1 MYLHKPGNRHISKL
15 LTYTIVIAVLS
26 VWGCASTEEV
36 GKMQY
41 DVNKLRAEVYS
52 IKKKSATIENKLP
65 DQEDLFEKKIR
76 ALEETQSATARTVS
90 DLLIQLQSLTSEFQM
105 LTGRFEESRYFTE
118 KSSSEVLKSKETL
131 ETKTNDLELTVEDL
145 KKKIEEL
152 KLVNTRL
159 AEVDANFSRT
169 DAELKKDIAELKAR
183 KPQVAEKKPVKA
195 TSKKT
200 QTNAGNEKI
209 KTLYMEGY
217 ESFKAGK
224 TVEARTKL
232 SSVLNDFGENDYSDN
247 ARFWIAESHYKDGSY
262 EDAILAYEEL
272 FKKNPD
278 SDKVPGA
285 LLKQG
290 LAFYALKDKKTGEII
305 LEKLIAKYPDSEQ
318 ANLAMKKMRKTI
330 VPKKNN

>member
-1 MYLHKPGNRHISKL
+1 MNRPENRQTSRLFKCSVL
-15 LTYTIVIAVLS
+15 IAALS
-26 VWGCASTEEV
+26 VWGCASTDEM

-41 DVNKLRAEVYS
+41 EINKLRSEVFT
-52 IKKKSATIENKLP
+52 IKKKSDTIENKLP
-65 DQEDLFEKKIR
+65 DQEDLFQKKIR
-76 ALEETQSATARTVS
+76 ALEENQSSTARTVS

-118 KSSSEVLKSKETL
+118 KSSSEVLKSKEAL
-131 ETKTNDLELTVEDL
+131 ETQTKDLELAVEDL

-152 KLVNTRL
+152 KLINTKL
-159 AEVDANFSRT
+159 AEADVNLSKT
-169 DAELKKDIAELKAR
+169 DAGLKKDIAELKAR
-183 KPQVAEKKPVKA
+183 KPVVAEKKPAKA
-195 TSKKT
+195 KSKKT
-200 QTNAGNEKI
+200 KTAAGNEKI

-224 TVEARTKL
+224 TVEARTKF
-232 SSVLNDFGENDYSDN
+232 SSVLNDYGENDYSDN
-247 ARFWIAESHYKDGSY
+247 ARFWIGESHYKDGSY

-272 FKKNPD
+272 FKKNPA
-278 SDKVPGA
+278 SDKIPGA

-318 ANLAMKKMRKTI
+318 AKLAMKKMRKAV
-330 VPKKNN
+330 VPNKTK

>member
-1 MYLHKPGNRHISKL
+1 MNKLKNRQISGRFKSAFL
-15 LTYTIVIAVLS
+15 IAVLS
-26 VWGCASTEEV
+26 VWGCASTDEI
-36 GKMQY
+36 GRMQY
-41 DVNKLRAEVYS
+41 EVNKLRSEVYA

-65 DQEDLFEKKIR
+65 DQEDLFQKKIR

-118 KSSSEVLKSKETL
+118 KSSSEVLKSKEAL
-131 ETKTNDLELTVEDL
+131 ETRTKDLELAVEEL

-152 KLVNTRL
+152 KLIDAKL
-159 AEVDANFSRT
+159 AEVDANLSST
-169 DAELKKDIAELKAR
+169 DTEIKKDIAELKTR
-183 KPQVAEKKPVKA
+183 KPQVAEKKPGTAKPVKKQ
-195 TSKKT
+195 TS
-200 QTNAGNEKI
+200 AENEKI

-224 TVEARTKL
+224 TVEARAKFL
-232 SSVLNDFGENDYSDN
+232 SILNDYGENDYSDN

-262 EDAILAYEEL
+262 EDAILAYEDL
-272 FKKNPD
+272 FKKNPS

-285 LLKQG
+285 MLKQG
-290 LAFYALKDKKTGEII
+290 LAFYALKDSKTGEII

-318 ANLAMKKMRKTI
+318 AKLAMKKMRKTV
-330 VPKKNN
+330 VPKKTN